1 MIRNPTLE
9 TIVTNPIKVKK
20 EDLALQCFYRWES
33 KRANDVFMTQPLG
46 GGEVRE
52 ITWAEAGKEARSMA
66 TWLTAQDWPAGSKI
80 AILGKNSAHWILA
93 DLAIWMAGHVSVPI
107 YPTFN
112 GDALRYIL
120 EHSESKACFVGKLDD
135 VAALKNGV
143 PAGVPLIALPLAPK
157 IQGVDFWDKI
167 VAANKPM
174 KGNTQRAGDEM
185 ATIIYTSGTTGNPK
199 GVMQNF
205 LGLAW
210 ALSSGAKRV
219 TFGDNERMLSY
230 LPLAHVAERIL
241 VEQGMLR
248 YGGHIFFADSLETF
262 VQDMN
267 RARPTIFFSV
277 PRLWVKFQQGVYSK
291 LPPAKL
297 KFLLMLPLI
306 GGLLRHKLL
315 KGLGLDQCRLAA
327 GGAAPMPSDLL
338 AWYRDLGLDLIEVY
352 GMTENCAISHATLPG
367 TFRPGTVGFPYDG
380 VESRIDP
387 GTGEIQMRCP
397 SVMMGYFKDP
407 EQTAATM
414 TADGWLR
421 TGDKGVVE
429 KDGCLRITGRVK
441 DIFKTSKGKYVA
453 PAPIEDMLVTHPDI
467 EACAV
472 TGANFAQ
479 PLGIV
484 MLAPDSVK
492 RVADAGERAALTH
505 SLEEHLKS
513 VNARL
518 EAHEQLD
525 CLAVITTNWTP
536 ENGLVTPTFKV
547 KRPKIEDAYANQY
560 EGWLKQ
566 RKPVVWASA

>member
-1 MIRNPTLE
+1 M
-9 TIVTNPIKVKK
+9 TNPIKVKK

-46 GGEVRE
+46 GGEVRDL
-52 ITWAEAGKEARSMA
+52 TWAEAGAEARSMA

-248 YGGHIFFADSLETF
+248 YGGRIFFADSLETF

-421 TGDKGVVE
+421 TGDKGLVE

-492 RVADAGERAALTH
+492 RVADAGERAALTR

>member
-1 MIRNPTLE
+1 
-9 TIVTNPIKVKK
+9 
-20 EDLALQCFYRWES
+20 
-33 KRANDVFMTQPLG
+33 
-46 GGEVRE
+46 
-52 ITWAEAGKEARSMA
+52 
-66 TWLTAQDWPAGSKI
+66 
-80 AILGKNSAHWILA
+80 
-93 DLAIWMAGHVSVPI
+93 
-107 YPTFN
+107 
-112 GDALRYIL
+112 
-120 EHSESKACFVGKLDD
+120 
-135 VAALKNGV
+135 
-143 PAGVPLIALPLAPK
+143 
-157 IQGVDFWDKI
+157 
-167 VAANKPM
+167 
-174 KGNTQRAGDEM
+174 M

-248 YGGHIFFADSLETF
+248 YGGRIFFADSLETF

-421 TGDKGVVE
+421 TGDKGLVE

-492 RVADAGERAALTH
+492 RVADAGERAALTR

-547 KRPKIEDAYANQY
+547 KRPKIEDAYADQY

>member
-1 MIRNPTLE
+1 MTH
-9 TIVTNPIKVKK
+9 PIKVNKD
-20 EDLALQCFYRWES
+20 DLALQCFYGWEA

-46 GGEVRE
+46 GGEVRD
-52 ITWAEAGKEARSMA
+52 ITWSEAGKEARSMA
-66 TWLTAQDWPAGSKI
+66 TWLITQDWPAGSKI

-135 VAALKNGV
+135 VTALKDGV

-157 IQGVDFWDKI
+157 IKGADSWDKI
-167 VAANKPM
+167 IAANKPL
-174 KGNTQRAGDEM
+174 KGNTQRAGEEM

-205 LGLAW
+205 AALAW
-210 ALSSGAKRV
+210 ALSSGSKRV
-219 TFGDNERMLSY
+219 VFNEQERMLSY

-291 LPPAKL
+291 MPPPKL

-306 GGLLRHKLL
+306 GGLVRRKLL

-327 GGAAPMPSDLL
+327 GGAAPMPSSLL

-387 GTGEIQMRCP
+387 NTGEIQMRCP
-397 SVMMGYFKDP
+397 AVMMGYFKDP
-407 EQTAATM
+407 EQTAATV

-421 TGDKGVVE
+421 TGDKGLIE
-429 KDGCLRITGRVK
+429 EDGCLRITGRVK

-492 RVADAGERAALTH
+492 RVADKDERAVLMV
-505 SLEEHLKS
+505 SLAAHLKS
-513 VNARL
+513 VNAQL

-525 CLAVITTNWTP
+525 CLVVISTNWTP

-547 KRPKIEDAYANQY
+547 KRPKIEDAYADQY

-566 RKPVVWASA
+566 RKPVVWAGG

>member
-1 MIRNPTLE
+1 MIRNPTPE

-46 GGEVRE
+46 GGEVRD

-248 YGGHIFFADSLETF
+248 YGGRIFFADSLETF

-421 TGDKGVVE
+421 TGDKGIVE

-492 RVADAGERAALTH
+492 RVADAGERAALTR

>member
-1 MIRNPTLE
+1 MI
-9 TIVTNPIKVKK
+9 NPIKVNKD
-20 EDLALQCFYRWES
+20 DLALACFYRWE
-33 KRANDVFMTQPLG
+33 RERPDAVFMTQPMG
-46 GGEVRE
+46 GGAVRD
-52 ITWAEAGKEARSMA
+52 ITWGQAGKEARSMA
-66 TWLTAQDWPAGSKI
+66 SWIQAQGWPAGSKI
-80 AILGKNSAHWILA
+80 AILGKNSAHWMLT

-135 VAALKNGV
+135 VAALKDGV
-143 PAGVPLIALPLAPK
+143 PAGVPLIALPLAPT
-157 IQGVDFWDKI
+157 IQGAASWDTL
-167 VAANKPM
+167 VASNKPM
-174 KGNTQRAGDEM
+174 TGTTQRAGEEL

-205 LGLAW
+205 TAMAW

-219 TFGDNERMLSY
+219 VFNNEERMLSY

-241 VEQGMLR
+241 VEQGALR
-248 YGGHIFFADSLETF
+248 YGAHVFFAESLDTF
-262 VQDMN
+262 VADIN

-277 PRLWVKFQQGVYSK
+277 PRLWVKFQQGVFHK
-291 LPPAKL
+291 MPPAKL
-297 KFLLMLPLI
+297 KFLLSIPLI
-306 GGLLRHKLL
+306 GGLVRRKLL
-315 KGLGLDQCRLAA
+315 KGLGLDQCRLAV
-327 GGAAPMPSDLL
+327 GGAAPMPPDLL
-338 AWYRDLGLDLIEVY
+338 HWYRDLGLDMIEGY
-352 GMTENCAISHATLPG
+352 GMTENCAISHATVPG
-367 TFRPGTVGFPYDG
+367 TYRPSTVGQPYPG
-380 VESRIDP
+380 VESRIDAV
-387 GTGEIQMRCP
+387 TGEIQMRCP
-397 SVMMGYFKDP
+397 AVMMGYFKDP
-407 EQTAATM
+407 EQTAATL
-414 TADGWLR
+414 TPDGWLR

-453 PAPIEDMLVTHPDI
+453 PAPIEDLLVTHPDI

-484 MLAPDSVK
+484 MLSPDAVT
-492 RVADAGERAALTH
+492 RVAAPEARAEMMT
-505 SLEEHLKS
+505 SLAQHLKS
-513 VNARL
+513 VNERL

-525 CLAVITTNWTP
+525 CLAVIATNWTP

-547 KRPKIEDAYANQY
+547 KRPKIEDAYASQY

-566 RKPVVWASA
+566 RKPVVWAGV

>member
-1 MIRNPTLE
+1 MIRNPTPE

-46 GGEVRE
+46 GGEVRD
-52 ITWAEAGKEARSMA
+52 ITWAEAGAEARSMA

-248 YGGHIFFADSLETF
+248 YGGRIFFADSLETF

-421 TGDKGVVE
+421 TGDKGLVE

-492 RVADAGERAALTH
+492 RVADAGERAALTR